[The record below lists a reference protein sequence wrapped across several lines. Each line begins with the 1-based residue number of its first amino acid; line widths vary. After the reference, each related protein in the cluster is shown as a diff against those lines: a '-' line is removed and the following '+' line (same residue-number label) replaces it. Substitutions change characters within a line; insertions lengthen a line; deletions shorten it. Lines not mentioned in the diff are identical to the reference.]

1 MLLSKESLFKPSKHS
16 KKMTE
21 SSNSPKRALVASTR
35 KASRLVCFTY
45 NARKAS
51 PIQREGS
58 SKRSK
63 ALVISKDQIV
73 RVRMHIIKYDFVAEY
88 GNDIL
93 MAFHQLETKNGFS
106 SVENRRSM
114 TTYPT
119 PNHDNITHLSRHK
132 VSELSRGR
140 MVDWMFEV
148 LNAFKMSDQTFFLAV
163 QYMDRFLENTP
174 NSI

>member
-1 MLLSKESLFKPSKHS
+1 
-16 KKMTE
+16 
-21 SSNSPKRALVASTR
+21 
-35 KASRLVCFTY
+35 VCFTY
-45 NARKAS
+45 NANKLDQNARKAS

-73 RVRMHIIKYDFVAEY
+73 RVRMPIIKYDFVAEY

-93 MAFHQLETKNGFS
+93 MAYHQLETKNGFS